1 MSTLELLF
9 ESLKNTPGLLGISL
23 STVNNFVRLAAILK
37 TAILLRQVRTWNAAV
52 APAILPPHILS
63 FIAGRLSL
71 SETTVRALW
80 DSLNQEIWSREG
92 AVLDDGMVPPST
104 LDALSSKFWL
114 CERMLFPTTQVCTN
128 SQCINPE
135 GLLRWKEEPKKVV
148 LFTMADGVQE
158 GLAVSLHC
166 HKCKTVYFP
175 NYSARDEIR
184 QYYGGVPAFIQVS
197 DHSYVEHHVLEHFAM
212 LSVLS
217 WTSATNAAHI
227 YHESLSKLERSQRN
241 EPRFRLRTEHV
252 WDGFVALALLR
263 DAELHATILQVPH
276 GGIQKNRYTDAM
288 RLRNE
293 RIRRSGQP
301 EYAHWCT
308 KCHRRFDQPD
318 GTTKYVD
325 CLITDGISIGRPCC
339 GVAHCTGELRTPR
352 DHWCDAHQEQARWCV
367 IVGCAEERRQDHRT
381 CAHHAAV
388 EDHYDATGKAMFT
401 LRTRLQRAQVSHP
414 TDAVS
419 PDAPI
424 DNDIEVEIL
433 DNGATVECPEKPE
446 TGIRTARGKFG
457 RNFTHN
463 EQLLVRPCGMI
474 QGRETFFGSETV
486 PQVVDMLKKKH
497 LMPGSMPRIVCY
509 DNNCGLYKWCAAHAY
524 EGEALHLKVGLPVD
538 VFHWT
543 CKHKKSDIECSV
555 HCNPHMFPDII
566 SPDGKTWYFNT
577 SAAEQTNVWFGG
589 YHAIVHEMSADKYD
603 FFLDEMILRKNK
615 LTRAK
620 LEDEDCFPG
629 YNEDLQFAT
638 TDVSS

>member
-23 STVNNFVRLAAILK
+23 STVNNFIRLAAILK

-148 LFTMADGVQE
+148 LFTMADVSSVFCAILW
-158 GLAVSLHC
+158 LANPCLE
-166 HKCKTVYFP
+166 CKT
-175 NYSARDEIR
+175 
-184 QYYGGVPAFIQVS
+184 YYGCVPAFIQVS

-227 YHESLSKLERSQRN
+227 YHESLSKLKRSQHN

-263 DAELHATILQVPH
+263 DAKLHATILQ
-276 GGIQKNRYTDAM
+276 KNWYTDAM

-367 IVGCAEERRQDHRT
+367 IAI
-381 CAHHAAV
+381 
-388 EDHYDATGKAMFT
+388 FT

-424 DNDIEVEIL
+424 DNDIEVKIL

-566 SPDGKTWYFNT
+566 GPDGKTWYFNT

-603 FFLDEMILRKNK
+603 FFLDEMILCKNK

-620 LEDEDCFPG
+620 LEDEGCFPG
-629 YNEDLQFAT
+629 YNEDLQFAM